1 MAIRKVQWDLIR
13 TTSHVATAEI
23 DEDKF
28 LAWAHESG
36 HTYASLDEANA
47 DTVQFFLFET
57 VLDGPEWVED
67 DGETVDI
74 EHTNLEIL

>member
-1 MAIRKVQWDLIR
+1 MAIRKVQWDLTR
-13 TTSHVATAEI
+13 TTSHLATAEI

-28 LAWAHESG
+28 LEWARESG
-36 HTYASLDEANA
+36 HTYSSLDEANA

-57 VLDGPEWVED
+57 VTEGPEWVED

-74 EHTNLEIL
+74 AHENLEVL